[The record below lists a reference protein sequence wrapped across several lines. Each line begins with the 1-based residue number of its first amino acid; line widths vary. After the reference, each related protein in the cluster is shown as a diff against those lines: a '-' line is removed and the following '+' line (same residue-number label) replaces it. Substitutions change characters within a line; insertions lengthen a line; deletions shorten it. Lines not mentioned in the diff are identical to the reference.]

1 MLRITVTGIF
11 AATILGTML
20 GIARLSKNYI
30 VEKSATGILE
40 IVRNVPLLVQ
50 ILFFQALILT
60 LPRLEVSEI
69 GTYTIHASA
78 KGIAFP
84 WPNRE
89 PNAILFMVYF
99 IYKANLMEEIYYCC
113 LFVYIHKIQIS
124 AFFIKKLKYMWG
136 LFKLT

>member
-1 MLRITVTGIF
+1 MLNARITVTGIF
-11 AATILGTML
+11 AAHSGTML
-20 GIARLSKNYI
+20 GCKTIKNYI

-69 GTYTIHASA
+69 GTYTPWVQ
-78 KGIAFP
+78 KVLLP

-99 IYKANLMEEIYYCC
+99 ILVLYC
-113 LFVYIHKIQIS
+113 
-124 AFFIKKLKYMWG
+124 
-136 LFKLT
+136 